1 MLYSLS
7 LFNERQKGFFIG
19 LFVSHEKAWQT
30 VEHYLSA
37 VPGFR
42 DYPCTYEITEKTV
55 IGTIP
60 PSGKVYMIWSWD
72 EDENGN
78 ETGVWSSGCYAD
90 KQDAQRALEDAQR
103 HINRQEW
110 SLDTY
115 QVGQCLWTEG
125 FVRIFPLEQGIYSD
139 GQMLLLRG
147 ITGFRSVNA
156 NPPPFLDEKA
166 FRRMCHALAQK
177 NGGIVTEVDTDTASR
192 NFYSAKLSRYD
203 QSVFLLQNSHYPYGA
218 FAQRDTSGGFILA
231 GQPEW
236 LQLSE
241 VPVCFLSPAELNQD
255 WRGLCGELSPEEL
268 KQIRYW
274 NPQTVGEFIF
284 NTWD

>member
-19 LFVSHEKAWQT
+19 LYVSHEKARQI

-42 DYPCTYEITEKTV
+42 DYPCTYEITEKAV

-60 PSGKVYMIWSWD
+60 PSGKVYMIWGWD
-72 EDENGN
+72 EEENGN
-78 ETGVWSSGCYAD
+78 EAGIWSSSCYAD
-90 KQDAQRALEDAQR
+90 EQSAQRALEDAQQ

-125 FVRIFPLEQGIYSD
+125 FVRIFPSEQGICPD
-139 GQMLLLRG
+139 GQMLLPRG
-147 ITGFRSVNA
+147 ITGFWSVNA
-156 NPPPFLDEKA
+156 NQPPFLDEKA
-166 FRRMCHALAQK
+166 FRRMCHALARE
-177 NGGIVTEVDTDTASR
+177 NGGTVAEVDTDTASR

-203 QSVFLLQNSHYPYGA
+203 QSIFLLQNIHYPYAA
-218 FAQRDTSGGFILA
+218 FAQRDADGRFIFT
-231 GQPEW
+231 GPPEW
-236 LQLSE
+236 LRLPE
-241 VPVCFLSPAELNQD
+241 RTVRFLSPAELNQD
-255 WRGLCGELSPEEL
+255 WRNLCGELSPEEL
-268 KQIRYW
+268 EQICYW
-274 NPQTVGEFIF
+274 NPKTVGEIIF